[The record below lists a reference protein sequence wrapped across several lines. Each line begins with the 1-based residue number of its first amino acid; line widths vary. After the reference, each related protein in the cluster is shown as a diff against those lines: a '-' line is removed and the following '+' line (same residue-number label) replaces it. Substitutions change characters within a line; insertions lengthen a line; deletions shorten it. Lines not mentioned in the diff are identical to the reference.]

1 MRILCTGNPDKK
13 TIAWAVREKWPH
25 AQTISLS
32 KGHDLCMQKE
42 QDIQKFK
49 EKILSCN
56 IFINASYI
64 NEQAQSTMLE
74 LAVQEWMAKDIK
86 GHVFTIGTTL
96 EWDTSNNSTYKN
108 SKIKLRD
115 LSLYYNN
122 QTGLT
127 GVKSTY
133 IILGG
138 VKTTQSESQDA
149 VDPNTVADIIEWISS
164 QSERIGLI
172 QIDSIK

>member
-1 MRILCTGNPDKK
+1 MRILCTGNPDRK
-13 TIAWAVREKWPH
+13 TIAWAVCKKWPK

-32 KGHDLCMQKE
+32 QGYNLCMQKE

-49 EKILSCN
+49 EKISSSN
-56 IFINASYI
+56 VFINASYI
-64 NEQAQSTMLE
+64 DEHAQSKMLK
-74 LAVQEWMAKDIK
+74 LAVEEWQEKDIK

-96 EWDTSNNSTYKN
+96 EWNTNNNSTYKN

-115 LSLYYNN
+115 LSLYYNDC
-122 QTGLT
+122 TGLT

-138 VKTTQSESQDA
+138 VKTANLNPHDS
-149 VDPNTVADIIEWISS
+149 VDPDTVTDIIEWIS
-164 QSERIGLI
+164 QRPERIGLI

>member
-13 TIAWAVREKWPH
+13 TRAWAVRGKWPH

-32 KGHDLCMQKE
+32 QGYDLSMQNE

-56 IFINASYI
+56 IFINSSYI
-64 NEQAQSTMLE
+64 NEQAQSTMLD

-96 EWDTSNNSTYKN
+96 EWNTNNDSTYKK

-133 IILGG
+133 IMLGG
-138 VKTTQSESQDA
+138 VKTAQSEDA
-149 VDPNTVADIIEWISS
+149 VDPSDVTDVIEWIASR
-164 QSERIGLI
+164 SERIGLI
-172 QIDSIK
+172 QIDCVK

>member
-1 MRILCTGNPDKK
+1 MRILCTGNPYKK
-13 TIAWAVREKWPH
+13 TIAWAVCKKWPQS
-25 AQTISLS
+25 QTISLS
-32 KGHDLCMQKE
+32 QGYNLRMQKE

-49 EKILSCN
+49 EKILSCD

-64 NEQAQSTMLE
+64 DEQAQSTMLQ

-96 EWDTSNNSTYKN
+96 EWNLDHDSTYKN
-108 SKIKLRD
+108 SKITLRD

-127 GVKSTY
+127 GVNSTY

-138 VKTTQSESQDA
+138 VKTAQSDDA
-149 VDPNTVADIIEWISS
+149 VDPNAVADIIEWIVSR
-164 QSERIGLI
+164 SERIGLI
-172 QIDSIK
+172 QIDCKK